1 MSPTGYFSLS
11 NLRCFRSTAHFRTAL
26 SSSFSAQRAENG
38 PARSHPSS
46 GPSADSDSNDGVK
59 RAHVCHHQHCFKA
72 YRQSSGLRY
81 HLRHVKSSLHHE
93 VSFTNLSV
101 GTSGGNARPA
111 QCCSPDCRAWY
122 AIQNEKNE
130 AQDHWSWRCLTSM
143 PPSYRGPSRQSRR
156 RLRSRLPQALF
167 SLLIPRFWNLGSCFW
182 QHRLRPDVI
191 SPPFTLIDK
200 I

>member
-1 MSPTGYFSLS
+1 MCWPTNAPEGSARFATSKELLDHSRIDHALDPPGGKPFRCALAGCGKAWKVFSIPFHAAIFFVKIKLDSEWCPVSFTSVMSPTGYFSLS

-111 QCCSPDCRAWY
+111 QCCSPDCRA
-122 AIQNEKNE
+122 
-130 AQDHWSWRCLTSM
+130 
-143 PPSYRGPSRQSRR
+143 
-156 RLRSRLPQALF
+156 
-167 SLLIPRFWNLGSCFW
+167 
-182 QHRLRPDVI
+182 
-191 SPPFTLIDK
+191 
-200 I
+200 